1 MKYVVVLGDG
11 MADYPVKELGYKT
24 PLQYANKPNMDKLA
38 SSGELGLVNTVPL
51 NMKIPG
57 SDIANMSVLGYDPEK
72 ILYRTLPS

>member
-38 SSGELGLVNTVPL
+38 SSGGGTCE
-51 NMKIPG
+51 
-57 SDIANMSVLGYDPEK
+57 
-72 ILYRTLPS
+72 YRALEHEDTWQRYSQHVGFGIRS